1 MISRTMTILLIAF
14 AQLWCSCF
22 AFYHPLRTE
31 AKYQSVQSTL
41 LRSLDETNVGTL
53 EEMKSKYERLI
64 NVVSPEAEEEAA
76 KLKETVDKYSTY
88 VEIKKLMSKLKS
100 MHKNEASERRKEKQL
115 KSFIDLYKGK
125 LQLEEILKEK
135 LGLQNK
141 KGDVVVQ
148 DNLLLEFQ
156 KIDSEVA
163 DLEQKLK
170 GVELVLPQGKST
182 REERFQ

>member
-53 EEMKSKYERLI
+53 EEMKSKYDRLI

-170 GVELVLPQGKST
+170 GVELVLPQGMST
-182 REERFQ
+182 REQRFQ

>member
-1 MISRTMTILLIAF
+1 MQFFGS
-14 AQLWCSCF
+14 SF
-22 AFYHPLRTE
+22 AFYHPLTY
-31 AKYQSVQSTL
+31 AKHQSVQSTL
-41 LRSLDETNVGTL
+41 LQSLDDTTVGTL
-53 EEMKSKYERLI
+53 EEMKNKYNRLV
-64 NVVSPEAEEEAA
+64 NVVSPEAEEEVA
-76 KLKETVDKYSTY
+76 KLKETVDKYTTY
-88 VEIKKLMSKLKS
+88 LEIKKLLSKLKS

-135 LGLQNK
+135 LGLQFK
-141 KGDVVVQ
+141 KEDVQ

-156 KIDSEVA
+156 KADSEVA
-163 DLEQKLK
+163 ELEQKLK